1 MSKGWEVKRRDLV
14 GELVSNGFWSKGGT
28 NHELFTDGKVTVAVP
43 RHREINELTARKI
56 LKDAGLR

>member
-1 MSKGWEVKRRDLV
+1 MKRRDLV
-14 GELVSNGFWSKGGT
+14 VELVSNGFWSKGGT
-28 NHELFTDGKVTVAVP
+28 NHELFTDGNVTVAVP